1 MMKKAIKKLLAALL
15 AVAMLCAM
23 AVPAFAASSSNDGKI
38 TINNAVSGQTYTIY
52 RILELEYDQTN
63 NAYRYTAVAAW
74 NAFINTRSSDLKV
87 DNATGTVTWVN
98 SDKNNNS
105 SAIQNFAD
113 AAGKWASDNTIA
125 NDGSQKAS
133 GSTVTFTDLPLGWYL
148 VVSSLSNGAICSIGT
163 TDKEVTI
170 NEKNGEPTID
180 KYVFENGV
188 THGGYSNDAS
198 VGDTVKFQIDVAVFD
213 GQPHNYVIHDAMSA
227 GLTFDIDSVVVT
239 RYRATDAGRPGSD
252 IPLDTLVKGHD
263 YTVKKTD
270 TCAASA
276 EITDC
281 TFEIKFKDDA
291 LKANDIITVQY
302 TATVNENAVIGV
314 EGNPNKTILEYNN
327 KYTAPSTTKTYV
339 WEMGVHKYTMLNNVD
354 TPLADAEF
362 KLYKGADANKK
373 YASFSTA
380 NTVDGT
386 SVYKLTGWVDSET
399 AATAVVTPASGNI
412 KLEGLDAGTYYLE
425 ETKAPVGYNKLT
437 DPITVVI
444 DRGTL
449 PTKAGESVSYTVKY
463 GETTAADHIVRVE
476 NKAGVELPSTGGMG
490 TTLFYVVGGGLM
502 VAAIV
507 LLVTKKRMENK

>member
-125 NDGSQKAS
+125 NDGFQKAS

-170 NEKNGEPTID
+170 NEKNGAPTVD
-180 KYVFENGV
+180 KEVLEDSTNTYGK
-188 THGGYSNDAS
+188 GNDAD
-198 VGDTVKFQIDVAVFD
+198 VGDTVTFRATIKVTD
-213 GQPHNYVIHDAMSA
+213 GDPKNYVLHDKMSD
-227 GLTFDIDSVVVT
+227 GLTFKGITSVT
-239 RYRATDAGRPGSD
+239 RTNAGTSTS
-252 IPLDTLVKGHD
+252 DTLNENTH
-263 YTVKKTD
+263 YTLKQGAGVTVD
-270 TCAASA
+270 PN
-276 EITDC
+276 C
-281 TFEIKFKDDA
+281 TFELAFKENF
-291 LKANDIITVQY
+291 LKPNDVVVVEY
-302 TATVNENAVIGV
+302 TAVINEKAVIGST
-314 EGNPNKTILEYNN
+314 GNPNEATLEY
-327 KYTAPSTTKTYV
+327 KDGTRGTSSSTKTYT
-339 WEMGVHKYTMLNNVD
+339 WKIDIYKYFQDSTAVKKPLQGATFVLYRQNSSNIPEYAKISADKIEWVTEKEQA
-354 TPLADAEF
+354 TPL
-362 KLYKGADANKK
+362 
-373 YASFSTA
+373 
-380 NTVDGT
+380 T
-386 SVYKLTGWVDSET
+386 SDK
-399 AATAVVTPASGNI
+399 
-412 KLEGLDAGTYYLE
+412 EGKIAISRLDADTYYLE
-425 ETKAPVGYNKLT
+425 ETKAPTGYNPLT
-437 DPITVVI
+437 SPIEIKIEHSTMNETSASATI
-444 DRGTL
+444 TYKQQGTEDSA
-449 PTKAGESVSYTVKY
+449 TNITSTENRV
-463 GETTAADHIVRVE
+463 EVE
-476 NKAGVELPSTGGMG
+476 NKTGTTLPSTGGMG

>member
-170 NEKNGEPTID
+170 NEKNGAPTVD
-180 KYVFENGV
+180 KEVLEDSTNTYGK
-188 THGGYSNDAS
+188 GNDAD
-198 VGDTVKFQIDVAVFD
+198 VGDTVTFRATIKVTD
-213 GQPHNYVIHDAMSA
+213 GDPKNYVLHDKMSD
-227 GLTFDIDSVVVT
+227 GLTFKGITSVT
-239 RYRATDAGRPGSD
+239 RTNAGTSTS
-252 IPLDTLVKGHD
+252 DTLNENTH
-263 YTVKKTD
+263 YTLKQGAGVTVD
-270 TCAASA
+270 PN
-276 EITDC
+276 C
-281 TFEIKFKDDA
+281 TFELAFKENV
-291 LKANDIITVQY
+291 LKPNDVVVVEY
-302 TATVNENAVIGV
+302 TAVINEKAVIGST
-314 EGNPNKTILEYNN
+314 GNPNEATLEY
-327 KYTAPSTTKTYV
+327 KDGTRGTSSSTKTYT
-339 WEMGVHKYTMLNNVD
+339 WKIDIYKYFQDSAGTKKPLKDATFVLYRQNSSNTPEYAKISAD
-354 TPLADAEF
+354 KIEWGTEKEQATPL
-362 KLYKGADANKK
+362 
-373 YASFSTA
+373 
-380 NTVDGT
+380 T
-386 SVYKLTGWVDSET
+386 SDK
-399 AATAVVTPASGNI
+399 
-412 KLEGLDAGTYYLE
+412 EGKIAISRLDADTYYLE
-425 ETKAPVGYNKLT
+425 ETKAPTGYNPLT
-437 DPITVVI
+437 SPIEIKIEHSTMNETSASATI
-444 DRGTL
+444 TYKQQGTEDSA
-449 PTKAGESVSYTVKY
+449 TNITSTENRV
-463 GETTAADHIVRVE
+463 EVE
-476 NKAGVELPSTGGMG
+476 NKTGTTLPSTGGMG
-490 TTLFYVVGGGLM
+490 TTLFYVIGGGLM
-502 VAAIV
+502 VAAVV
-507 LLVTKKRMENK
+507 LLVTKKRMEHKN

>member
-170 NEKNGEPTID
+170 NEKNGAPTVD
-180 KYVFENGV
+180 KEVLEDSTNTYGK
-188 THGGYSNDAS
+188 GNDAD
-198 VGDTVKFQIDVAVFD
+198 VGDTVTFRATIKVTD
-213 GQPHNYVIHDAMSA
+213 GDPKNYVLHDKMSD
-227 GLTFDIDSVVVT
+227 GLTFKGITSVT
-239 RYRATDAGRPGSD
+239 RTNAGTSTS
-252 IPLDTLVKGHD
+252 DTLNENTH
-263 YTVKKTD
+263 YTLKQGAGVTVD
-270 TCAASA
+270 PN
-276 EITDC
+276 C
-281 TFEIKFKDDA
+281 TFELAFKENV
-291 LKANDIITVQY
+291 LKPNDVVVVEYTTVI
-302 TATVNENAVIGV
+302 NEKAVIGST
-314 EGNPNKTILEYNN
+314 GNPNEATLEY
-327 KYTAPSTTKTYV
+327 KDGTRGTSSSTKTYT
-339 WEMGVHKYTMLNNVD
+339 WKIDIYKYFQDSAGTKKPLKDATFVLYRQNSSNTPEYAKISAD
-354 TPLADAEF
+354 KIEWGTEKEQATPL
-362 KLYKGADANKK
+362 
-373 YASFSTA
+373 
-380 NTVDGT
+380 T
-386 SVYKLTGWVDSET
+386 SDK
-399 AATAVVTPASGNI
+399 
-412 KLEGLDAGTYYLE
+412 EGKIAISRLDADTYYLE
-425 ETKAPVGYNKLT
+425 ETKAPTGYNPLT
-437 DPITVVI
+437 SPIEIKIEHSTMNETSASATI
-444 DRGTL
+444 TYKQQGTEDSA
-449 PTKAGESVSYTVKY
+449 TNITSTENRV
-463 GETTAADHIVRVE
+463 EVE
-476 NKAGVELPSTGGMG
+476 NKTGTTLPSTGGMG